1 MHKIIFSFV
10 VSTIVFITNLKAQ
23 EFNSSVSKKIVIV
36 LSTKDYATAKSF
48 ANEVS
53 KKLGKSLQLNGLK
66 PNKELGLTFSEA
78 DCEAYGYPCYIPRGE
93 GNAENTDYISVEYSN
108 GYEGFAKG
116 YYIVVA
122 GIGDPNSAFLTRV
135 LANAKKYYKDA
146 YAKQTKVWF
155 GCMH

>member
-1 MHKIIFSFV
+1 MYKFIFSLAASILVLF
-10 VSTIVFITNLKAQ
+10 THAKAQ
-23 EFNSSVSKKIVIV
+23 EFNSSVPKKIVIV
-36 LSTKDYATAKSF
+36 LSTKDYATAKNF
-48 ANEVS
+48 AIEVS
-53 KKLGKSLQLNGLK
+53 KKLGKSLDLNGLK
-66 PNKELGLTFSEA
+66 PNRELGLTFSKE
-78 DCEAYGYPCYIPRGE
+78 DCESYGYPCYIPRGE
-93 GNAENTDYISVEYSN
+93 GNAENSDYISVEYSN

-135 LANAKKYYKDA
+135 LANAKRYYKDA